1 MGGVRA
7 GTNVP
12 TESVEQQCLFRWA
25 SYAVGRLPELALMFH
40 IPNGGTRAKSEAGR
54 FKAEGVKAGVPDI
67 FLPAPRGGYAGL
79 FIEMKRRKNGRVS
92 IDQATWLKALEKQGY
107 KAIVAHGWEE
117 ARDEIEGYLKN
128 ERTDQRQDGRC
139 EEDGLEGAEEA
150 EGARA

>member
-1 MGGVRA
+1 M
-7 GTNVP
+7 
-12 TESVEQQCLFRWA
+12 
-25 SYAVGRLPELALMFH
+25 
-40 IPNGGTRAKSEAGR
+40 
-54 FKAEGVKAGVPDI
+54 PDI